1 MHPRQV
7 SRFHVLAL
15 CASLAF
21 AAPSAHANLKAVDE
35 DIPWD
40 MDAGGTAEDR
50 ATYILGTT
58 GPVTLDLGYGPMVGI
73 NHPNNHLII
82 TSGSSLLGTSGYIG
96 SGDTSNYNLVNVV
109 GAGSSW
115 IIEDRLDV
123 GGDGSHNHL
132 SVEDGAYVSTSWA
145 YVGLTEAAHH
155 NSLHIS
161 GSGSRMV
168 VQSGMTLGSTG
179 TNNTLH
185 IGYGGALSV
194 DGMLGVGGYDTG
206 SDNAAFVY
214 DRGSILSVQ
223 QLGIGGY
230 GTQRNSLTIQDA
242 ALVRISE
249 YWSID
254 YALMID
260 PEGDSFLNFAG
271 GFLAIEG
278 DARDLIGDL
287 ISQGAFRFGNE
298 AAWTI
303 GSADDFIFDYFANE
317 ADALAFTGYAG
328 LAGYTI
334 VTNMPG
340 SPIPEPSTYA
350 ALAGCAVLGL
360 AAFRRYRFNR

>member
-1 MHPRQV
+1 
-7 SRFHVLAL
+7 
-15 CASLAF
+15 
-21 AAPSAHANLKAVDE
+21 
-35 DIPWD
+35 

-50 ATYILGTT
+50 AIYILGTT
-58 GPVTLDLGYGPMVGI
+58 GAVTHDLGYGPMVGI
-73 NHPNNHLII
+73 NSPNNHLII
-82 TSGSSLLGTSGYIG
+82 ASGSTLLGDSGYIG
-96 SGDTSNYNLVNVV
+96 SGDTSNYNMVNVV
-109 GAGSSW
+109 GTGSSW
-115 IIEDRLDV
+115 IIDDRLEV

-132 SVEDGAYVSTSWA
+132 SVEEGAYVSTRWA
-145 YVGLTEAAHH
+145 YIGLTETAHY
-155 NSLHIS
+155 NSLHVS
-161 GSGSRMV
+161 GSGSRMD

-185 IGYGGALSV
+185 VGYGGTLSV
-194 DGMLGVGGYDTG
+194 EGMLDVGGYDTG
-206 SDNAAFVY
+206 NDNAAFVY

-230 GTQRNSLTIQDA
+230 DTQRNSLTIQDA

-271 GFLAIEG
+271 GFLAIAG
-278 DARDLIGDL
+278 DARDLIAER
-287 ISQGAFRFGNE
+287 INQGAFRFGNE
-298 AAWTI
+298 SLWTI
-303 GSADDFIFDYFANE
+303 GSEDDFIFDFFADE
-317 ADALAFTGYAG
+317 ADAFAFTGYSG

-334 VTNMPG
+334 VTDFSG

-360 AAFRRYRFNR
+360 AAFRRFRRHR